1 MQKLKV
7 AFFDT
12 KGGDS
17 VLSDV
22 RQETQIVLEPS
33 SDGEEMRIL
42 QIGGF
47 L

>member
-7 AFFDT
+7 AFFD
-12 KGGDS
+12 KEQVES
-17 VLSDV
+17 ILADV
-22 RQETQIVLEPS
+22 RQQTKIFLEPS

>member
-7 AFFDT
+7 ALCDN
-12 KGGDS
+12 KEGDS

-22 RQETQIVLEPS
+22 RQQTQIVLEPS
-33 SDGEEMRIL
+33 SDGEETRIL
-42 QIGGF
+42 QIGRF

>member
-12 KGGDS
+12 KGGDF

-33 SDGEEMRIL
+33 SDREEMRIL

>member
-1 MQKLKV
+1 MQKLKF

-12 KGGDS
+12 KEGDS

-22 RQETQIVLEPS
+22 RQLTQLVLEPS

-42 QIGGF
+42 LVGRF